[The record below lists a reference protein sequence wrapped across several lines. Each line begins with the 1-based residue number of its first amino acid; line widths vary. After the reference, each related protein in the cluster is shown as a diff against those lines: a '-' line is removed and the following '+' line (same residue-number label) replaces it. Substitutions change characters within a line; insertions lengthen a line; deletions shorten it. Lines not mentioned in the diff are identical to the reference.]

1 MYKNLTVRYADLEED
16 NYLYA
21 GENSE
26 LFEKNY
32 NALTEGSDELDLN
45 AVVTAAW
52 LTYNDIDYT
61 ERMENDDFEDL
72 YDDEYTYIVE
82 IDGREET
89 IEMDIDLT

>member
-82 IDGREET
+82 IDGQEET